1 MENLQEYVDTQL
13 HIPLGVREA
22 WPYQIYEFLKI
33 VRSCLVQVSHIIKC
47 RWKKKT
53 CKSQV

>member
-47 RWKKKT
+47 RWKKKNL
-53 CKSQV
+53 